1 MVRVGLGRKRRHYS
15 SLPRDRVH
23 SIGRRSYGS
32 RPIVARNELNDGL
45 TDLDS
50 LPLTRAAASILAK
63 EKEMKLRL
71 EYQLLDLV
79 QHDMK
84 SLHYFSLL
92 QFLLEW

>member
-1 MVRVGLGRKRRHYS
+1 MSLGRKRRHYS
-15 SLPRDRVH
+15 SLPRDRAH

-50 LPLTRAAASILAK
+50 LPLTRAASFLAK